1 MKKEL
6 GKWLMDI
13 AKYVTTAII
22 LASFVGGLRELWLL
36 YTVSILI
43 ALSTLVSGMLLYKRA
58 EKDEKKK

>member
-6 GKWLMDI
+6 AKWLMDI

-43 ALSTLVSGMLLYKRA
+43 ALSTLVSGILLYKRA